1 MSGNIQVDPIS
12 SQMLQAVGRAAF
24 LYFLLRGVLALG
36 FGLFAVLAPTG
47 TIHAIVVAFGLFAI
61 LDGIIALVSS
71 FLLRGLNWNW
81 LVTSGLLGIAFGV
94 VCLRWPETTV
104 YASLLLIA
112 AWALASGALVT
123 RPTLPSYSRRLPA
136 RYATRPTPID
146 TAAPSSGS
154 RIGNETSAVIARL
167 AADRRCR
174 WPPRCACPRGRLRP
188 RRWR

>member
-112 AWALASGALVT
+112 AWALAS
-123 RPTLPSYSRRLPA
+123 R
-136 RYATRPTPID
+136 
-146 TAAPSSGS
+146 
-154 RIGNETSAVIARL
+154 
-167 AADRRCR
+167 
-174 WPPRCACPRGRLRP
+174 
-188 RRWR
+188 